1 MHWWYSLLEVHDD
14 SIMSYLIGLY
24 VYYHGNN
31 LQYFGFYK
39 TDIYEGVELN
49 QGINRPDL
57 RSILP
62 SEVVDRM
69 EKDKEIEKELNY
81 EQIFRDALHE
91 SQEQSKN
98 LAKSKIM
105 KSDNYFNNTERYIL
119 EDDDTESLDLG
130 IFDSLNGFWIEVNDD
145 KHNNRKRH

>member
-1 MHWWYSLLEVHDD
+1 
-14 SIMSYLIGLY
+14 MSYLIGLY

-39 TDIYEGVELN
+39 TDVYEGVELN

-81 EQIFRDALHE
+81 EQIFRDALYE

-105 KSDNYFNNTERYIL
+105 KSNNYFNNTERYIL
-119 EDDDTESLDLG
+119 EDDDTENLDLG
-130 IFDSLNGFWIEVNDD
+130 LFNSLNGFWIEVNDD
-145 KHNNRKRH
+145 KHSNRKRH